1 VFARPGPQ
9 HLRSSLEFGCAAP
22 TRAGP
27 CFQSER
33 EQMTHAWLFPGQ
45 GSQKVG
51 MGQELFAQSPRAKE
65 AFERADQALGFS
77 ISKLCFAGPE
87 SDLVLTKYAQPALVA
102 TSIAT
107 LWAVQE
113 ALPQLPEPAYVAGH
127 SLGEYSALV
136 AAGSLT
142 IEDAVRLVHIRG
154 MAMQEAV
161 PAGLGGMAAIMGGDA
176 AAVQSLCDD
185 AAQDEC
191 LAPANFNAP
200 GQIVIAGAKAAIERA
215 QALAK
220 ERGLKAIALN
230 VSAPFH
236 CALMQP
242 AAERVAAALADIVVL
257 DPRFPVVANVTAE
270 PNSNAAAVR
279 QLLVKQVASAVR
291 WESSVAFMAAAG
303 VNKAFELGPGKVLAG
318 LVKRISKDVS
328 VLSVGAPADLSAVPA
343 FVG

>member
-1 VFARPGPQ
+1 
-9 HLRSSLEFGCAAP
+9 
-22 TRAGP
+22 
-27 CFQSER
+27 
-33 EQMTHAWLFPGQ
+33 M
-45 GSQKVG
+45 G
-51 MGQELFAQSPRAKE
+51 MGQELFAQSARARE

-113 ALPQLPEPAYVAGH
+113 ALPLPDPAYVAGH

-136 AAGSLT
+136 ASEALS

-154 MAMQEAV
+154 MAMQDAV
-161 PAGLGGMAAIMGGDA
+161 PAGEGGMAAIMGGDA
-176 AAVQSLCDD
+176 AAVRALCED
-185 AAQDEC
+185 AAEGQC

-200 GQIVIAGAKAAIERA
+200 GQIVIAGAQAAVERA
-215 QALAK
+215 QVLAK
-220 ERGLKAIALN
+220 ERNLRAIALN

-242 AAERVAAALADIVVL
+242 AAERVAAALAEIVVSA
-257 DPRFPVVANVTAE
+257 PRFPVVANVTAE

-279 QLLVKQVASAVR
+279 ELLVKQVASAVR
-291 WESSVAFMAAAG
+291 WETSVSFMVQAG
-303 VNKAFELGPGKVLAG
+303 VRQALELGPGKVLAG
-318 LVKRISKDVS
+318 LVKRIHKDLP
-328 VLSVGAPADLSAVPA
+328 VLSVGHPTDIAAVSA
-343 FVG
+343 FLG